1 LSFYKNYLKYINEEF
16 IFIFMDIKNIIET
29 KKTFLIA
36 EVAGAHDGIEENM
49 ISLIKSAGK
58 AKADAIKFQIFN
70 AEQLVI
76 PEHPKYEG
84 FKAKEFSLE
93 KWIEFS
99 KLCSKNGLKVML
111 DVFDLKSL
119 EYSKKME
126 NVIGYKIHS
135 TIISDPY
142 LVREIAKTGKTI
154 IIGTGGSNSRELREA
169 IEICREEGNE
179 DLVLMAGFQSFPTK
193 LSDSNLNQI
202 TALADKFKLPVG
214 YSDHCDAETKMA
226 MIMPL
231 LAVSKGAVIVEKHFT
246 NDRSLKKT
254 DYFSSLNPDELKQL
268 FVDIRELDDVI
279 MGKVDIDTFSDD
291 ELNYRKTMKKYIV
304 SSRDIK
310 KGEKLS
316 LDCFEF
322 KRTNEPGLMVS
333 DAQYLIGKEVLEDIK
348 QNELISKTKLKY
360 KVLIGIIVRMKSARL
375 PKKALAMLGNQSII
389 EHLID
394 RMKTCKM
401 ADEVMLCTS
410 TNPQDACLL
419 DVAKKKGIPSMTGDE
434 LDVLKRLI
442 DAGEMVNADIVLRVT
457 GDNPLTSPKFIDDA
471 IKRHL
476 ETGNDYTFTRHQ
488 PQGTKGEIFSIEAL
502 RKAYKMAEDSSFSE
516 YLTWYFTDNPDIFR
530 MENMQVPE
538 NVRRP
543 EYRFTVDTPEDL
555 EMMREI
561 YKNLYKEGEII
572 SLADAVKFVD
582 ENPDV
587 LKINGMIKDRNVRS
601 EVNVALKKS

>member
-1 LSFYKNYLKYINEEF
+1 
-16 IFIFMDIKNIIET
+16 MDIKNIIET

-304 SSRDIK
+304 ASRDIK

>member
-1 LSFYKNYLKYINEEF
+1 FYKNYLKYINEEF

-304 SSRDIK
+304 ASRDIK